1 MDEAKRDI
9 EKMRDREKDLL
20 RKLEEADSRAASA
33 MSNPNHR
40 HSVLKKQGTQNQS

>member
-20 RKLEEADSRAASA
+20 RKLEEADSRAA
-33 MSNPNHR
+33 
-40 HSVLKKQGTQNQS
+40 